1 MMFMQLGTGVC
12 LQILSDYLRD
22 KLVIAYIVVVDKGI
36 FD

>member
-1 MMFMQLGTGVC
+1 MVFMRLGTGVC

-22 KLVIAYIVVVDKGI
+22 KLVIAYVVVDEGI

>member
-1 MMFMQLGTGVC
+1 MYMQLGTGVC

>member
-1 MMFMQLGTGVC
+1 MFMQLGTGVC

-22 KLVIAYIVVVDKGI
+22 KLVIAYIVVVDMGI

>member
-1 MMFMQLGTGVC
+1 MVFMRLGTGVC

-22 KLVIAYIVVVDKGI
+22 KLIIAYVVVDEGI

>member
-1 MMFMQLGTGVC
+1 MVFMRLGTGVC

-22 KLVIAYIVVVDKGI
+22 KLVIAYIVVVDERI